1 MILWYNVINVFYC
14 IRSNLSTEQFNLT
27 RMKWKFSCDFS
38 LTVSIRQHWTFWL
51 KKVMNYICKSWYIG
65 QMIIFLQFICPKVWP
80 TTDFSP
86 PSEVQGGWRIRF
98 EYLKLS
104 SIKDCKLIIWYL
116 PGNNDHVLMQTLD
129 NIIDIFDRFYRS
141 AGDKA

>member
-51 KKVMNYICKSWYIG
+51 KKVMNWYLQVLIYWTDDNFSPVHLP
-65 QMIIFLQFICPKVWP
+65 QSVTYDWFLSSVTGSGWKENEIWILNYQVY
-80 TTDFSP
+80 SP
-86 PSEVQGGWRIRF
+86 PSLRDISLVTMIMFWCK
-98 EYLKLS
+98 KL
-104 SIKDCKLIIWYL
+104 
-116 PGNNDHVLMQTLD
+116 P
-129 NIIDIFDRFYRS
+129 NIIDMFDRSYRS
-141 AGDKA
+141 GGDKT